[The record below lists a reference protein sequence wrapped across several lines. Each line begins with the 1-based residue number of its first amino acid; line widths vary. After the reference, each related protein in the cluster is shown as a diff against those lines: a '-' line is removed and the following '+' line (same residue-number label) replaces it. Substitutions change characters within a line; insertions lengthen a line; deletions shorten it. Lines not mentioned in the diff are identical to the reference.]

1 MKKKNIVTRV
11 MAVVTAILLAL
22 TMLAPLATTAY
33 AEETTDDETY
43 ISDSESTESEAIT
56 ETPSDDI
63 WTNQMMDTDLTVQ
76 PDNPNNGVIV
86 FCVATMPED
95 ALDRTVKA
103 TIAYGPADE
112 TLAAV
117 KLNGMNSFVGSVELE
132 PHSYFCSYF
141 VTNDPAMD
149 YPVEARS
156 DDMYTIDVTPG
167 SCKVVYLDVSGES
180 FYEQITG
187 KKRYYEAEST
197 IETEDGFDTNA
208 TGQIGCYLTVPETFG
223 DTVVVYVENLFTG
236 KVKELDLYSSNNYSA
251 YASDVQQGRYKVVGT
266 RVLAEGDNRFTVDCE
281 QDTITTNETEG
292 FHLTIHDN
300 SHPDAKMV
308 TPSRD
313 NNAVVQQAQEINGK
327 NEEATA
333 TPEPTQEPTPEP
345 EQAEEPASG
354 INFGLII
361 AIIVIVIVIG
371 SAIVVGYLWYRNQND
386 I

>member
-1 MKKKNIVTRV
+1 MKKKITTRV
-11 MAVVTAILLAL
+11 MAVIVAMLMVLAVA
-22 TMLAPLATTAY
+22 APLATTAY
-33 AEETTDDETY
+33 ADEVDSDEIY
-43 ISDSESTESEAIT
+43 IDEAPASDTEQ
-56 ETPSDDI
+56 TPADGT
-63 WTNQMMDTDLTVQ
+63 WTNQMMDSDLTVE
-76 PDNPNNGVIV
+76 PENPNNGVIV
-86 FCVATMPED
+86 FCVASMPED
-95 ALDRTVKA
+95 ALNRTVRA

-117 KLNGMNSFVGSVELE
+117 KLNGMNSFVDSVELE

-149 YPVEARS
+149 YPVKARS

-236 KVKELDLYSSNNYSA
+236 AVKELDLYDSNNYSA
-251 YASDVQQGRYKVVGT
+251 YASDVTQGRYKVVGT
-266 RVLAEGDNRFTVDCE
+266 RVLAEGDNRFVLQSE
-281 QDTITTNETEG
+281 QETITTNDTEG
-292 FHLTIHDN
+292 FHLTVYD
-300 SHPDAKMV
+300 SDHPEAKMV

-313 NNAVVQQAQEINGK
+313 NNSIVQEAERVNSA
-327 NEEATA
+327 NSEEVEA
-333 TPEPTQEPTPEP
+333 TPEPTVEPMPAP
-345 EQAEEPASG
+345 EQVEEPAKG
-354 INFGLII
+354 INIGMVI
-361 AIIVIVIVIG
+361 AIAICTVVCISAAVI
-371 SAIVVGYLWYRNQND
+371 GYLWYKNQHD
-386 I
+386 Y

>member
-1 MKKKNIVTRV
+1 MKKKITTRV
-11 MAVVTAILLAL
+11 MAVIVAMLMVLAVA
-22 TMLAPLATTAY
+22 APLATTAY
-33 AEETTDDETY
+33 ADEVDSDETY
-43 ISDSESTESEAIT
+43 IDEAPASDTEQ
-56 ETPSDDI
+56 TPADGT
-63 WTNQMMDTDLTVQ
+63 WTNQMMDSDLTVE
-76 PDNPNNGVIV
+76 PENPNNGVIV
-86 FCVATMPED
+86 FCVASMPED
-95 ALDRTVKA
+95 ALNRTVRA

-117 KLNGMNSFVGSVELE
+117 KLNGMNSFVDSVELE

-156 DDMYTIDVTPG
+156 DDMYTIDVPPG

-236 KVKELDLYSSNNYSA
+236 AVKELDLYDSNNYSA
-251 YASDVQQGRYKVVGT
+251 YASDVTQGRYKVVGT
-266 RVLAEGDNRFTVDCE
+266 RVLAEGDNRFVLQSE
-281 QDTITTNETEG
+281 QETITTNDTEG
-292 FHLTIHDN
+292 FHLTVYD
-300 SHPDAKMV
+300 SDHPEAKMV

-313 NNAVVQQAQEINGK
+313 NNSIVQEAERVNSA
-327 NEEATA
+327 NSEEVEA
-333 TPEPTQEPTPEP
+333 TPEPTVEPMPAP
-345 EQAEEPASG
+345 EQVEEPAKG
-354 INFGLII
+354 INIGMVI
-361 AIIVIVIVIG
+361 AIAICTVVCISAAVI
-371 SAIVVGYLWYRNQND
+371 GYLWYKNQHD
-386 I
+386 Y

>member
-1 MKKKNIVTRV
+1 MKKKITTRV
-11 MAVVTAILLAL
+11 MAVIVAMLMVLAVA
-22 TMLAPLATTAY
+22 APLATTAY
-33 AEETTDDETY
+33 ADEVDSDETY
-43 ISDSESTESEAIT
+43 IDEAPASDTEQ
-56 ETPSDDI
+56 TPADGTL
-63 WTNQMMDTDLTVQ
+63 TNQMMDSDLTVE
-76 PDNPNNGVIV
+76 PENPNNGVIV
-86 FCVATMPED
+86 FCVASMPED
-95 ALDRTVKA
+95 ALNRTVRA

-117 KLNGMNSFVGSVELE
+117 KLNGMNSFVDSVELE

-236 KVKELDLYSSNNYSA
+236 AVKELDLYDSNNYSA
-251 YASDVQQGRYKVVGT
+251 YASDVTQGRYKVVGT
-266 RVLAEGDNRFTVDCE
+266 RVLAEGDNRFVLQSE
-281 QDTITTNETEG
+281 QETITTNDTEG
-292 FHLTIHDN
+292 FHLTVYD
-300 SHPDAKMV
+300 SDHPEAKMV

-313 NNAVVQQAQEINGK
+313 NNSIVQEAERVNSA
-327 NEEATA
+327 NSEEVEA
-333 TPEPTQEPTPEP
+333 TPEPTVEPMPAP
-345 EQAEEPASG
+345 EQVEEPAKG
-354 INFGLII
+354 INIGMVI
-361 AIIVIVIVIG
+361 AIAICTVVCISAAVI
-371 SAIVVGYLWYRNQND
+371 GYLWYKNQHD
-386 I
+386 Y

>member
-1 MKKKNIVTRV
+1 MKKKITTRV
-11 MAVVTAILLAL
+11 MAVIVAMLMVLAVA
-22 TMLAPLATTAY
+22 APLATTAY
-33 AEETTDDETY
+33 ADEVDSDETY
-43 ISDSESTESEAIT
+43 IDEAPASDTEQ
-56 ETPSDDI
+56 TPADGT
-63 WTNQMMDTDLTVQ
+63 WTNQMMDSDLTVE
-76 PDNPNNGVIV
+76 PENPNNGVIV
-86 FCVATMPED
+86 FCVASMPED
-95 ALDRTVKA
+95 ALNRTVRA

-117 KLNGMNSFVGSVELE
+117 KLNGMNSFVDSVELE

-236 KVKELDLYSSNNYSA
+236 AVKELDLYDSNNYSA
-251 YASDVQQGRYKVVGT
+251 YASDVTQGRYKVVGT
-266 RVLAEGDNRFTVDCE
+266 RVLAEGDNRFVLQSE
-281 QDTITTNETEG
+281 QETITTNDTEG
-292 FHLTIHDN
+292 FHLTVYD
-300 SHPDAKMV
+300 SDHPEAKMV

-313 NNAVVQQAQEINGK
+313 NNSIVQEAERVNSA
-327 NEEATA
+327 NSEEVEA
-333 TPEPTQEPTPEP
+333 TPEPTVERMPAP
-345 EQAEEPASG
+345 EQVEEPAKG
-354 INFGLII
+354 INIGMVI
-361 AIIVIVIVIG
+361 AIAICTVVCISAAVI
-371 SAIVVGYLWYRNQND
+371 GYLWYKNQHD
-386 I
+386 Y